1 MRNAHR
7 QAERDLSGERERL
20 KETVRL
26 ATQAANEAAREVA
39 RRAQEASRQVA
50 EAARAAGMEA
60 AEAARAIGRQAT
72 GSLAAAGAT
81 AQETAVP
88 DAALDATETGAAAP
102 AATEGTP
109 SSQTPHQPVSPT
121 GSGAAGAPTSQR
133 AIAPA
138 GTRWV
143 TAELLAGDIDVYAVA
158 GLTGPEIEGSGEISA
173 VETDYGFLIKLAPER
188 GGILDRFLAR
198 VRSSDI
204 TVKIPA
210 DYGLNLRATAGDV
223 DLHGVKY
230 LQGRITAGDVRA
242 RGLEGIDFTTMAG
255 DVDMELRLKEG
266 EHSLICATGDLDVV
280 LSPDSDVSIDGS
292 VSIGDAH
299 SSHPAIRT
307 ERHTL
312 GERLTGTL
320 GSGAARLSLRVTTG
334 ELAVKVKDQNGSG

>member
-1 MRNAHR
+1 MSVAQGAVGLAGRAVGLALRLPVESIELALRVLLAAHR
-7 QAERDLSGERERL
+7 VAVQAL
-20 KETVRL
+20 
-26 ATQAANEAAREVA
+26 
-39 RRAQEASRQVA
+39 
-50 EAARAAGMEA
+50 EA
-60 AEAARAIGRQAT
+60 AEAARAIGQQAA
-72 GSLAAAGAT
+72 GSPAAAGAT
-81 AQETAVP
+81 AQEAAGP
-88 DAALDATETGAAAP
+88 DAGLSGAETAAAP
-102 AATEGTP
+102 SATEGTP
-109 SSQTPHQPVSPT
+109 ASQAPQPVSRT

-143 TAELLAGDIDVYAVA
+143 TAELLAGDIEVYAVA
-158 GLTGPEIEGSGEISA
+158 GLTGPEIEGSGEITA

-223 DLHGVKY
+223 ELHGVKY
-230 LQGRITAGDVRA
+230 LQGRITAGDVSA

-280 LSPDSDVSIDGS
+280 LSPDSDVTVDGS

-312 GERLTGTL
+312 GERLTGAL
-320 GSGAARLSLRVTTG
+320 GSGAAHLSLRVTTG
-334 ELAVKVKDQNGSG
+334 ELAVKVKDQNRSG